1 MVKLLGIVAGT
12 ALLAAMG
19 LPAVAADLYEP
30 PVVEYEEAPPPSY
43 AGWYLRGHIGMSNQ
57 HFDGLDYF
65 RYNDPAIIMTWPER
79 GGFDSAPLFGVGVG
93 YQVNQW
99 LRGDL
104 TAEYRA
110 GSTFHALDTVL
121 DAADPDNVISVND
134 YGGKKSE
141 WLFLAN
147 AYADFKNSTAFTPY
161 IGVGLG
167 TSRNTISHFRDNNG
181 LAGGGGYAGKD
192 SEWNFAWALHAGVGI
207 QATDRLTVDLGYSY
221 VDLGDGRTGTA
232 HNYDPALSRPNDGFK
247 FEDLT
252 SHDFKLGIRYAFN

>member
-1 MVKLLGIVAGT
+1 MKRIARRFLAGA
-12 ALLAAMG
+12 ALLAG
-19 LPAVAADLYEP
+19 LSGPVYAADLYIP
-30 PVVEYEEAPPPSY
+30 PAPEMPSFG
-43 AGWYLRGHIGMSNQ
+43 GWYLRGHIGMSNQ
-57 HFDGLDYF
+57 RLDRLEYEYFDVPGLTHEWLD
-65 RYNDPAIIMTWPER
+65 E
-79 GGFDSAPLFGVGVG
+79 GGFGAAPIFGVGLG
-93 YQVNQW
+93 YQFNDW
-99 LRGDL
+99 LRADV
-104 TAEYRA
+104 TAEYRGKA
-110 GSTFHALDTVL
+110 SFDALDRFT
-121 DAADPDNVISVND
+121 DATGTPVGTND
-134 YGGKKSE
+134 YRAKKSE

-167 TSRNTISHFRDNNG
+167 TSRNTIAHFRDNNG

-207 QATDRLTVDLGYSY
+207 QETDRMTVDLGYSY

>member
-147 AYADFKNSTAFTPY
+147 AYVDLGNFRGLKPY
-161 IGVGLG
+161 IGAGIG
-167 TSRNTISHFRDNNG
+167 ASRNTISEFIDTNIYN
-181 LAGGGGYAGKD
+181 GGGGYAENG
-192 SEWNFAWALHAGVGI
+192 SLWQLAWALHAGVGYEI
-207 QATDRLTVDLGYSY
+207 TDQVTLDLGYSF
-221 VDLGDGRTGTA
+221 VNLGDAKTGPA
-232 HNYDPALSRPNDGFK
+232 HNFDPSITVPNDGFRFK
-247 FEDLT
+247 NLY
-252 SHDFKLGIRYAFN
+252 SHDIKFGVRYKFN